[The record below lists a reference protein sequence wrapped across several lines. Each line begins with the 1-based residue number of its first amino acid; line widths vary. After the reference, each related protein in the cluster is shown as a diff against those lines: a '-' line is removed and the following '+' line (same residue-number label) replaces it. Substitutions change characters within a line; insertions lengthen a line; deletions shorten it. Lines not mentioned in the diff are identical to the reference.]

1 MSPLPKGSKFT
12 IAQSPSATPRV
23 QLPGAT
29 PSAASPIGQ
38 PSASA
43 VSAEMVRL
51 QREKETV
58 EQYIERKER
67 ELQLKIAWLQTHR
80 PDDEIQRMQSDA
92 IVGLYYMVKGIW
104 ESEAITASMLP
115 HNPKNP

>member
-1 MSPLPKGSKFT
+1 MSPLPHGSKLNVG
-12 IAQSPSATPRV
+12 QSAVTPRV
-23 QLPGAT
+23 ELPSPK

-38 PSASA
+38 PSTAGA
-43 VSAEMVRL
+43 NAEIVRL
-51 QREKETV
+51 MRQKETI

-67 ELQLKIAWLQTHR
+67 ELQLRIAWLETHR
-80 PDDEIQRMQSDA
+80 PDDELQRMQSEA

-115 HNPKNP
+115 NNPKNP